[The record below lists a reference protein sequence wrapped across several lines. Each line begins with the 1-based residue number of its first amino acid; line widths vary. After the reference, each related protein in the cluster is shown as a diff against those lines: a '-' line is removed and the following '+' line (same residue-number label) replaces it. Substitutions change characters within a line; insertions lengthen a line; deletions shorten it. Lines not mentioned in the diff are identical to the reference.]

1 MESYTEVLTLS
12 VEAQHW
18 TGPVLQLPPDVG
30 VEAGA
35 VTVTVFV
42 GVVAGAVVVW
52 AVVVGAVWPFEFG
65 MAVARILRE
74 SAQ

>member
-42 GVVAGAVVVW
+42 GVG
-52 AVVVGAVWPFEFG
+52 VGVVWPFEFG